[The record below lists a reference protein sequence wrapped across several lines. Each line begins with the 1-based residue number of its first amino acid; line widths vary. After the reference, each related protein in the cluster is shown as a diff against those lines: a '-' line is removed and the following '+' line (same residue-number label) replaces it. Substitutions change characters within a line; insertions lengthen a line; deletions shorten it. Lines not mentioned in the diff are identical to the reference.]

1 MCVTTTGAKPRGHW
15 CESKN
20 RRMLLKGRQMN
31 VTEAM
36 TELKDMTANELRQRY
51 AELFGEKTASRHK
64 DFLRRRIIW
73 RMQMQAEGGLS
84 ERARARAEELAD
96 EADLRMYPPKRM
108 RKFTK
113 EPVRC
118 LDSRLPM
125 HGAIL
130 VRKYKGREI
139 RVTVLK
145 NGFEYDGKVYRTLS
159 AVAQAVTGTHWNGYH
174 FFNLAKKG
182 KDSEKRRK

>member
-1 MCVTTTGAKPRGHW
+1 MD
-15 CESKN
+15 
-20 RRMLLKGRQMN
+20 

-36 TELKDMTANELRQRY
+36 TELRDMTASELRQRY
-51 AELFGEKTASRHK
+51 AELFGEKTTSRHK
-64 DFLRRRIIW
+64 DFLRRRITW
-73 RMQMQAEGGLS
+73 RMQAQAEGGLS

-96 EADLRMYPPKRM
+96 EANLRMCSLKRT
-108 RKFTK
+108 REFTK
-113 EPVRC
+113 EPVRR

-130 VRKYKGREI
+130 VRKYKGQEV
-139 RVTVLK
+139 RVTVLE

-159 AVAQAVTGTHWNGYH
+159 AVARAVTGTHWNGYH

-182 KDSEKRRK
+182 NDREKRKK